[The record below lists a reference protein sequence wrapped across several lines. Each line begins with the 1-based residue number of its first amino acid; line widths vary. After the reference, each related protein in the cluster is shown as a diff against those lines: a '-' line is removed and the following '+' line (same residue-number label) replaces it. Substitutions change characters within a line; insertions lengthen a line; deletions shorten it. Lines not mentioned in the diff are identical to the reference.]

1 MRLVYQKNSLS
12 SQTKSI
18 PHSHGGKKNIYPAN
32 QEKGFTQNLIQQKIN
47 YLVESL
53 GWQQTACAGWGPAFN
68 ESRILQNFTA
78 FQRNIPLPQVL
89 LHCQIC
95 DVQRLLGGTGFGDDV
110 KTLSRLSPSV
120 LQPASPA
127 LVQQPPEFPS
137 AMSWMWR
144 QRR

>member
-12 SQTKSI
+12 SQTKRI

-78 FQRNIPLPQVL
+78 FQRNILFLKYSYIVRSVMFSAFWEAQVL
-89 LHCQIC
+89 VTMCSSQDFHQVSFNLPHLRQSNSL
-95 DVQRLLGGTGFGDDV
+95 QSFPLL
-110 KTLSRLSPSV
+110 
-120 LQPASPA
+120 
-127 LVQQPPEFPS
+127 
-137 AMSWMWR
+137 
-144 QRR
+144 